1 MTFPRNCLT
10 EFSEIRYLILDK
22 WQPENLDNPIDTL
35 DDLDDWQDPM
45 NEFRTS
51 KELEDTST
59 DPEFKGIC
67 LTQLHHFWM
76 VDRLLL
82 KS

>member
-10 EFSEIRYLILDK
+10 EFSEISYLILDK

-35 DDLDDWQDPM
+35 DDLDDWQDPI

-59 DPEFKGIC
+59 DPEFKEIC

-76 VDRLLL
+76 VDRLY
-82 KS
+82 